1 MRGAPVD
8 LQVHSSVVGRLVA
21 LSGISQRAFAEKVK
35 TSHNTINQ
43 IVTGQRPSCDDELA
57 MRIEDALGVSRGAL
71 FRNPPAV
78 DPDPVADAADAVS
91 TAVLELVGALV
102 SRNAPSMSRENVVAA

>member
-1 MRGAPVD
+1 MD
-8 LQVHSSVVGRLVA
+8 LQVHSSVVGRLIA

-71 FRNPPAV
+71 FRNPPVLA
-78 DPDPVADAADAVS
+78 PDPVADAAGAVS
-91 TAVLELVGALV
+91 TALLGLVGALA
-102 SRNAPSMSRENVVAA
+102 SRNADPLSRQNASAA